1 MRFPRRRLLS
11 DLRRLATDHRSPITT
26 LVSPRDVAK
35 LYVLPSSPPTDGFA
49 VANFL
54 ISNSPFSRFL
64 LFSALMQFPAS
75 RYAKNRKGGF
85 LAKP

>member
-35 LYVLPSSPPTDGFA
+35 LYVLNSYFLIFFPLLTGKSFA
-49 VANFL
+49 V
-54 ISNSPFSRFL
+54 R
-64 LFSALMQFPAS
+64 
-75 RYAKNRKGGF
+75 
-85 LAKP
+85 